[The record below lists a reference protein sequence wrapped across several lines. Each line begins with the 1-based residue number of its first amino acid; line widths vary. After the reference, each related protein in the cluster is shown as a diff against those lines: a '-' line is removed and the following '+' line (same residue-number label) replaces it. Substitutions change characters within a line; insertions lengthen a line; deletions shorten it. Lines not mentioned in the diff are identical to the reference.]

1 MNETLDVVGAVLILA
16 GSLFSLVAAIGVL
29 RLPDLLTR
37 MHAATKP
44 QVLGLMLVALGL
56 SLVLREPG
64 AAALSALVVLA
75 QLTTAPVA
83 AHMVGR
89 ASYRGGQVRDD
100 LLLVDELTGEI
111 DPDLGRRP
119 VAGEGPEADPPR

>member
-1 MNETLDVVGAVLILA
+1 MSDILDVVGAVLILA

-44 QVLGLMLVALGL
+44 QVLGLLLVALGL
-56 SLVLREPG
+56 SLVLREPA
-64 AAALSALVVLA
+64 AAALSALVVLG

-111 DPDLGRRP
+111 DPELGRRP
-119 VAGEGPEADPPR
+119 RAGEGPEADPPR